1 MIAKVAERL
10 GVTAEMIESREQL
23 PHLTVVRWVY
33 WTVLRDTFGYNTK
46 HLSRIVDRSVSYVAK
61 GVKHI
66 DDALEMDDPEVL
78 RLWDKVKD
86 LPDMVAMEALHPRCK
101 GVMMPCKSDNR
112 EN

>member
-10 GVTAEMIESREQL
+10 GVTAEMIENRERL
-23 PHLTVVRWVY
+23 PHLTVMRWVY
-33 WTVLRDTFGYNTK
+33 WTVLRDTFGYSAK
-46 HLSRIVDRSVSYVAK
+46 QLSRIVDRSVSYVAK

-86 LPDMVAMEALHPRCK
+86 LPGEIEMESI
-101 GVMMPCKSDNR
+101 GVYN
-112 EN
+112 

>member
-1 MIAKVAERL
+1 MINRIAERL
-10 GVTAEMIESREQL
+10 DVSASQL
-23 PHLTVVRWVY
+23 SGRTMAPHLTMLRWVY

-46 HLSRIVDRSVSYVAK
+46 HLSRIVNRSVSYVAK

-86 LPDMVAMEALHPRCK
+86 LPDMVAFEALHPGCK
-101 GVMMPCKSDNR
+101 GMMIPY
-112 EN
+112 EQTLI